1 MGKVWNYVKDFIDI
15 RISAKEGFNVQMFN
29 NKFIILDTSL
39 DQDLL
44 DEGCAR
50 EFVSRIQ
57 QLRKS
62 NGYEVMDRIDISYSS
77 DEAMDRAIAIY
88 TISLKPKRW
97 RMRSRLKPVQEK
109 FLI

>member
-1 MGKVWNYVKDFIDI
+1 MVAKLEADGSFVIELDGESLELRKDFIDI
-15 RISAKEGFNVQMFN
+15 RISAKEGTNVQMFN

-57 QLRKS
+57 QLRKPA
-62 NGYEVMDRIDISYSS
+62 
-77 DEAMDRAIAIY
+77 AM
-88 TISLKPKRW
+88 K
-97 RMRSRLKPVQEK
+97 
-109 FLI
+109 